1 MKKILIIVPDGG
13 MLFESAGIADI
24 LMQANRLHP
33 EGAREICY
41 QVKLATTQP
50 HQVIHGQS
58 GLNLLADHRLHE
70 IDPREPLDT
79 IMITGRGQ
87 NPQEGM
93 AVVDWLRLA
102 APHARRIVSICGGA
116 MLLAQTGLLDGRRA
130 TTHWKLL
137 ETMQAEFP
145 QIRVEG
151 GPLYIQDEHIW
162 TSGGVSSGF
171 DLTLALVEEDYGFSL
186 ARDIAQDFVMYLRRP
201 GGQLQFSRYNLQ
213 QTATQGPINDLL
225 AWLLE
230 NLTADLSVDKLAEK
244 VAMSP
249 RNFTRVFT
257 RETGASPARYV
268 AEARLAAA
276 RQRLEQTHETLD
288 RIAEQTGFGSSIN
301 LRRLFEKL
309 QIVAINDLTD
319 SKTLAHLLKY
329 DSLLGK
335 LDAEVTAGEGGLVVD
350 GKPITVFSERNPAS
364 IPWRQCEVDIVIE
377 ATGLFTDREKAAV
390 HIHSGGAKRVII
402 SAPGKNDDL
411 TIVMGVN
418 ESLYS
423 PDKHYVISNGS
434 CTTNGLAPAAQVL
447 HQHFGIKHGL
457 MNTTHAYT
465 NSQALH
471 DQPEKDL
478 RGARAA
484 ALSIVPYSSG
494 AAKALGKVIPELDGR
509 LTGYSLRVPVPVVSI
524 VDLTV
529 TLERDVT
536 VEEVNNAFREAAAA
550 GPLKGILGYSDE
562 PLVSSDYQGDPR
574 SSIIDGLSTLV
585 IGGNMVKILA
595 WYDNEWGFSNRLV
608 DLALMMAKRE
618 S

>member
-230 NLTADLSVDKLAEK
+230 NLT
-244 VAMSP
+244 
-249 RNFTRVFT
+249 
-257 RETGASPARYV
+257 
-268 AEARLAAA
+268 
-276 RQRLEQTHETLD
+276 
-288 RIAEQTGFGSSIN
+288 
-301 LRRLFEKL
+301 
-309 QIVAINDLTD
+309 
-319 SKTLAHLLKY
+319 
-329 DSLLGK
+329 
-335 LDAEVTAGEGGLVVD
+335 
-350 GKPITVFSERNPAS
+350 
-364 IPWRQCEVDIVIE
+364 
-377 ATGLFTDREKAAV
+377 
-390 HIHSGGAKRVII
+390 
-402 SAPGKNDDL
+402 
-411 TIVMGVN
+411 
-418 ESLYS
+418 
-423 PDKHYVISNGS
+423 
-434 CTTNGLAPAAQVL
+434 
-447 HQHFGIKHGL
+447 
-457 MNTTHAYT
+457 
-465 NSQALH
+465 
-471 DQPEKDL
+471 
-478 RGARAA
+478 
-484 ALSIVPYSSG
+484 
-494 AAKALGKVIPELDGR
+494 
-509 LTGYSLRVPVPVVSI
+509 
-524 VDLTV
+524 
-529 TLERDVT
+529 
-536 VEEVNNAFREAAAA
+536 NAFREAAAA

>member
-33 EGAREICY
+33 GGAREICY

-230 NLTADLSVDKLAEK
+230 NLTFTCMKGMTVIVLMWEEAAIKDDVIEYDIAFNIIYIMRTHVVVAKLRCP
-244 VAMSP
+244 S
-249 RNFTRVFT
+249 
-257 RETGASPARYV
+257 
-268 AEARLAAA
+268 
-276 RQRLEQTHETLD
+276 
-288 RIAEQTGFGSSIN
+288 
-301 LRRLFEKL
+301 
-309 QIVAINDLTD
+309 LT
-319 SKTLAHLLKY
+319 
-329 DSLLGK
+329 K
-335 LDAEVTAGEGGLVVD
+335 LDMSALQ
-350 GKPITVFSERNPAS
+350 S
-364 IPWRQCEVDIVIE
+364 
-377 ATGLFTDREKAAV
+377 
-390 HIHSGGAKRVII
+390 HHS
-402 SAPGKNDDL
+402 D
-411 TIVMGVN
+411 
-418 ESLYS
+418 
-423 PDKHYVISNGS
+423 H
-434 CTTNGLAPAAQVL
+434 C
-447 HQHFGIKHGL
+447 F
-457 MNTTHAYT
+457 
-465 NSQALH
+465 
-471 DQPEKDL
+471 
-478 RGARAA
+478 
-484 ALSIVPYSSG
+484 
-494 AAKALGKVIPELDGR
+494 
-509 LTGYSLRVPVPVVSI
+509 
-524 VDLTV
+524 
-529 TLERDVT
+529 
-536 VEEVNNAFREAAAA
+536 
-550 GPLKGILGYSDE
+550 
-562 PLVSSDYQGDPR
+562 
-574 SSIIDGLSTLV
+574 
-585 IGGNMVKILA
+585 
-595 WYDNEWGFSNRLV
+595 
-608 DLALMMAKRE
+608 
-618 S
+618 